1 MSCLLCKSFS
11 TVLHNSGVDSQ
22 RARVSTSGNIPMHSA
37 TEFNREL
44 AGRYERW
51 LTVQHYSP
59 ETIRVYV
66 RTVKDFSR
74 FMNRKAV
81 TQATHLDIKEFLV
94 MASQRGH
101 ITYTLKHELHALRV
115 FFDFLNMGGLVPWVA
130 PRFVKIRSPKPRLP
144 HVLSETQIRGL
155 LEAAINARERALIEI
170 LYGTGA
176 RPGEIATMRVEDI
189 DFNAG
194 RIRATGK
201 NGTRFILFGTP
212 VAKAIRTYLSG
223 RIAGYLFT
231 EGRPRQRIRV
241 YTAASGGWRCRWKEY
256 DDFGRVKQ
264 TRNAFIGYKEH
275 LTKAA
280 ALAKFQR
287 IAKSCNLQRPTGAKP
302 LRADSISRAIR
313 NIGARIGMR
322 VTPYYLRHS
331 YATHMLDR
339 GADIRVIQ
347 ELLGH
352 GRLTSTQ
359 VYTHV
364 SKTALV
370 RTFIHCHPRSK

>member
-1 MSCLLCKSFS
+1 ML
-11 TVLHNSGVDSQ
+11 
-22 RARVSTSGNIPMHSA
+22 SA
-37 TEFNREL
+37 TQFNQDLVE
-44 AGRYERW
+44 RYERW

-59 ETIRVYV
+59 ETRRVYV

-74 FMNRKAV
+74 FMSLKAV
-81 TQATHLDIKEFLV
+81 TRATHLDIKEFLV
-94 MASQRGH
+94 LASQRGH

-144 HVLSETQIRGL
+144 HVLSETQIRAL
-155 LEAAINARERALIEI
+155 LEAAINSRERALIEV

-176 RPGEIATMRVEDI
+176 RPGEIATMRVEDV
-189 DFNAG
+189 DFSAG
-194 RIRATGK
+194 RIRVSGK
-201 NGTRFILFGTP
+201 SGIRFILFGTP
-212 VAKAIRTYLSG
+212 VAKAIRQYLAG
-223 RIAGYLFT
+223 RKEGYLFT
-231 EGRPRQRIRV
+231 EGRPRQHICV

-256 DDFGRVKQ
+256 DESGRVKR
-264 TRNAFIGYKEH
+264 TRNAFVGYKEH

-280 ALAKFQR
+280 AAAKFKR
-287 IAKSCNLQRPTGAKP
+287 IAKSRNLLRPTGKRP

-313 NIGARIGMR
+313 NIGARIGIR
-322 VTPYYLRHS
+322 VTPYFLRHS

-364 SKTALV
+364 SNTALV
-370 RTFIHCHPRSK
+370 WTFMHCHPRSKSN